1 MDIGLK
7 RLTLKA
13 AEKIAR
19 SKNPKLWDSL
29 SPKERRDVVAELN
42 AHLEAEAKRKKAL
55 ADAEAFIR
63 RQMRGLRR

>member
-19 SKNPKLWDSL
+19 AKDPKLWGSL
-29 SPKERRDVVAELN
+29 TPAQRREVVAELN
-42 AHLEAEAKRKKAL
+42 AHLAAEAKQKKAL